1 MFFLGFNLIKA
12 TAYTKVFN
20 LNSSIVALICF
31 AIGSN
36 IDYKVG
42 LTMAAGQ
49 VLGGQLGATLAL
61 YKGVKL
67 IRPLF
72 LTMMFATISS
82 LAYRSYGDSLLEAI
96 AFDDY
101 KAAYIPAFITLFMV
115 VFYVFR
121 RVHQNQQ
128 QTQTANN

>member
-31 AIGSN
+31 ALGSN

-42 LTMAAGQ
+42 FCMAAGQ
-49 VLGGQLGATLAL
+49 VFGGQLGASLAI

-72 LTMMFATISS
+72 LTMVFITITS
-82 LAYRSYGDSLLEAI
+82 LVYRNYGDNILRVA
-96 AFDDY
+96 AFSQH
-101 KAAYIPAFITLFMV
+101 KTAYIIALLLAGIFLYI
-115 VFYVFR
+115 R
-121 RVHQNQQ
+121 RTQQ
-128 QTQTANN
+128 VDEQV